1 MEFRFV
7 FFCASSFSVAAG
19 RVGHSRNQR
28 RASKKT
34 PKSRLTKIRNYG
46 YILSMRNVSVLKDRL
61 RLVKTGQI
69 GPAEKGAETPPN
81 ALSEPSP
88 IKVNEGQ

>member
-1 MEFRFV
+1 
-7 FFCASSFSVAAG
+7 
-19 RVGHSRNQR
+19 
-28 RASKKT
+28 
-34 PKSRLTKIRNYG
+34 
-46 YILSMRNVSVLKDRL
+46 MRNVSVLKDRL